1 MNDEI
6 PDILMPAYRPYS
18 TKMVPSVWFDYDET
32 IKIFERLEEAHRSG
46 LNLKAKD
53 KFIKQLEAENAEL
66 IEMLKQV
73 YLADDEGSSQF
84 IELQQ
89 KVSDCLFNNMGWA
102 GDENKFANWQESVVD
117 DLTDPTQSIGVDDGR

>member
-1 MNDEI
+1 MSDHSSIISELAGLLKKYQGC
-6 PDILMPAYRPYS
+6 DVYRC
-18 TKMVPSVWFDYDET
+18 
-32 IKIFERLEEAHRSG
+32 
-46 LNLKAKD
+46 LNLGEEVLRIRRAADRMDVK
-53 KFIKQLEAENAEL
+53 IKQLEAENAEL

-117 DLTDPTQSIGVDDGR
+117 DLTDPTQSIGVDK